1 MFVSGK
7 PFQPSKMF
15 VGKAKNF
22 PKGGAHG
29 IDVIKTLFDKIPP
42 KIVKLFNM

>member
-1 MFVSGK
+1 MFVD
-7 PFQPSKMF
+7 
-15 VGKAKNF
+15 KAKNT

-42 KIVKLFNM
+42 KIVNLSNM